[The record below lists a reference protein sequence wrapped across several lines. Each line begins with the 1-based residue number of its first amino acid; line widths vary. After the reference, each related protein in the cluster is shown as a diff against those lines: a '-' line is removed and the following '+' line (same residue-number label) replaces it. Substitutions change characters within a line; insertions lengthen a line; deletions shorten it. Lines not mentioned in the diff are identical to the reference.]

1 MNEKEQMDLK
11 KINIECDLLE
21 LQKKNFDKTPKKLIA
36 ITTIAITI
44 ITTIISLF
52 SYFNNKSN
60 KELELQMKR
69 EEINKAFIQKEI
81 DVELKLITFF
91 LENYDKFFSE
101 NKDVIKRMSKV
112 IATLPS
118 KHTNEF
124 LKKII
129 ELSDSSNQKIW
140 KKTQQKI
147 EKIEKQSLF
156 ELTIQIL
163 KNNKPLTNINVSL
176 SIDKLYQGI
185 TSDNGIVSFKLNSF
199 EVGKLYTIIV
209 DGKKFY
215 EPINKSITIN
225 I

>member
-1 MNEKEQMDLK
+1 MNEKEQIDFK
-11 KINIECDLLE
+11 KVNLECDLLE

-52 SYFNNKSN
+52 TYFNNKLN

-81 DVELKLITFF
+81 DVELKLISFF
-91 LENYDKFFSE
+91 LDNHDKFFSE
-101 NKDVIKRMSKV
+101 NKEVVKNMSKV

-124 LKKII
+124 LEKII
-129 ELSDSSNQKIW
+129 ELSDSSSQNIW
-140 KKTQQKI
+140 KQTQQKI
-147 EKIEKQSLF
+147 KKIKKQPIF
-156 ELTIQIL
+156 ELTIQVF
-163 KNNKPLTNINVSL
+163 KNNKPMINTNVSVT
-176 SIDKLYQGI
+176 IDKLYQGL
-185 TSDNGIVSFKLNSF
+185 TNDNGTISFKITTF

-209 DGKKFY
+209 DGKKYY
-215 EPINKSITIN
+215 EPMNKSITIN